1 MSEVFHDFQV
11 HHLYLC
17 ALVIF
22 ICFAT
27 ILIAMTIDLIAGI
40 QKAKELHIAR
50 TSTGLKKTCD
60 KAKKYFPTFG
70 IASLMDV
77 ATCIISPF
85 PLFAIAWTVYLLLC
99 EFKSIREKA
108 YEKAEIR
115 KQDRTMQVILEN
127 KDEIAKAVVEIMK
140 EERKKGGDNED
151 NQSATNTG
159 NAECRQQ
166 GRHLSSNHQRM
177 GRAFPHQYS
186 FANGALPR
194 TDCPRIR

>member
-115 KQDRTMQVILEN
+115 KQERTMKVILEN
-127 KDEIAKAVVEIMK
+127 KDDIAKTLIQLLNQK
-140 EERKKGGDNED
+140 EGGEKNED
-151 NQSATNTG
+151 N
-159 NAECRQQ
+159 
-166 GRHLSSNHQRM
+166 
-177 GRAFPHQYS
+177 
-186 FANGALPR
+186 
-194 TDCPRIR
+194 